1 MISYHKFVMT
11 KHFQWALVSLIF
23 VFGSSLLWAK
33 YKVRDI
39 QVKPAKQYSAHQDF
53 QNIVIAAHPCETED
67 KTLELFDTDKLHRKG
82 ILPVLVVVENNNDFA
97 IRIHER
103 DIFFVD
109 QEGTNHPSIP
119 YPQVLLHITLKKPLS
134 DYSTRPELLVRQV
147 VDKKMIMDFEH
158 KAFGEKLVAPGS
170 SDYGVL
176 FFWLPEEGDLAGRRL
191 YIPEILDV
199 TNGAQLMF
207 FEFEVETTG
216 KVK

>member
-1 MISYHKFVMT
+1 MISYHKLVV
-11 KHFQWALVSLIF
+11 KKYLQWALVSLIF

-33 YKVRDI
+33 YKIRDI
-39 QVKPAKQYSAHQDF
+39 QVKPAEQYSAHQAF
-53 QNIVIAAHPCETED
+53 QNIVIAAHPCETQA
-67 KTLELFDTDKLHRKG
+67 KTLELFDTDKLRKKG

-109 QEGTNHPSIP
+109 QDGTNLPSIP
-119 YPQVLLHITLKKPLS
+119 YPEVLLHITLKKSLS

-147 VDKKMIMDFEH
+147 VDRKMIMDFEH

-207 FEFEVETTG
+207 FEFEVGTTG
-216 KVK
+216 K